1 MTARYR
7 QNDKIFTTLTT
18 VQYLLDE
25 VNFVAKRDL
34 STTRLLEPAS
44 GEGSFA
50 VEVVKR
56 LYSSSQRF
64 GFDFIQALN
73 SNIRF
78 VELKEESIRGLQTNI
93 ERLIE
98 SWGYDFTLLDRGIFI
113 NADYL
118 MVDFLTRF
126 DCIVGNPPYIRHEI
140 IDKSLKIA
148 YKERFSTFR
157 YRADLYILFYEHS
170 LNLLNNSGKL
180 SFVSSNRWFYNQYG
194 ELLREKIAKEYH
206 LKKLLNIEKSRIFE
220 NRVVAYPAIVTI
232 ESKKGTQ
239 TLYCE
244 DNSKKIDFE
253 RLSFEKRKTPIS
265 SHWQNLFLDYD
276 LDDSSLMGIEEQ
288 GFKIGIGVATGADSI
303 FIIKKSQNIDIEE
316 SRLLPLLKSNALKGD
331 SIEWDESFVINPYE
345 RNKLCDL
352 DKYPK
357 LKAYL
362 YKHKKRLQQ
371 RHTVKKNPLK
381 WYKTIDR
388 IKPDLLGKAKLLLP
402 DLADS
407 SCLHI
412 DKGEFYPHHNLY
424 YITHDDEEKLR
435 ALAYIL
441 MSDFV
446 KEQLNQI
453 GIRMNGGVVRFQAQ
467 TLRKIRV
474 WDVDKIKKEKS

>member
-98 SWGYDFTLLDRGIFI
+98 SCGYDFTLLDRGVFI

-148 YKERFSTFR
+148 YKERFST
-157 YRADLYILFYEHS
+157 L
-170 LNLLNNSGKL
+170 
-180 SFVSSNRWFYNQYG
+180 
-194 ELLREKIAKEYH
+194 
-206 LKKLLNIEKSRIFE
+206 
-220 NRVVAYPAIVTI
+220 
-232 ESKKGTQ
+232 
-239 TLYCE
+239 
-244 DNSKKIDFE
+244 
-253 RLSFEKRKTPIS
+253 
-265 SHWQNLFLDYD
+265 
-276 LDDSSLMGIEEQ
+276 
-288 GFKIGIGVATGADSI
+288 
-303 FIIKKSQNIDIEE
+303 
-316 SRLLPLLKSNALKGD
+316 
-331 SIEWDESFVINPYE
+331 
-345 RNKLCDL
+345 
-352 DKYPK
+352 
-357 LKAYL
+357 
-362 YKHKKRLQQ
+362 
-371 RHTVKKNPLK
+371 
-381 WYKTIDR
+381 
-388 IKPDLLGKAKLLLP
+388 
-402 DLADS
+402 
-407 SCLHI
+407 
-412 DKGEFYPHHNLY
+412 
-424 YITHDDEEKLR
+424 
-435 ALAYIL
+435 
-441 MSDFV
+441 
-446 KEQLNQI
+446 
-453 GIRMNGGVVRFQAQ
+453 
-467 TLRKIRV
+467 
-474 WDVDKIKKEKS
+474 